1 MIEKIKNFLWTHV
14 YLEVHNFLLFVKAT
28 EAIFGIKISI
38 PKIIKYRLLYK

>member
-14 YLEVHNFLLFVKAT
+14 YLKIYNFMLFIRAT
-28 EAIFGIKISI
+28 ETIFGIKISI